1 MTGILLRA
9 LTLENLRK
17 KILVTL
23 IVLAFYRLLAHIPV
37 PNINHEALGVLFNSS
52 SFFSILNLFSGGGL
66 SNMSLV
72 AVGLS
77 PYISASIILQLL
89 TLLVPSLEQL
99 SKEGSIGRQRI
110 NQYIQMLTFPIA
122 FAQAYG
128 IYALLTRQDIGGQQI
143 FINNNWFSILL
154 IVTIIVAGTYLLMFL
169 GELISQ
175 YGVGQGI
182 SMLIFAGIV
191 SGIPSSV
198 GQFALTLENIQI
210 FTVLTFSVMALAVI
224 AGVVY
229 ITQAFRKIEIQYSGR
244 AKPGATSMAGAKSY
258 IPIKVNQAG
267 VIPIIFAVS
276 LVVVPNVLGSYLQR
290 LDNRTL
296 SDIGLWLTIN
306 FSSTSILY
314 TVFYFLMVFAF
325 TYLYTS
331 ITFNPEKIS
340 EDIRR
345 NGGFIPG
352 IRPGGSTVAHLR
364 YIINRLTLAGG
375 VFLGL
380 IAVLP
385 SITQS
390 LTGITALSIGGTG
403 ILIVVSVI
411 LETIKQ
417 VEAQVISKE
426 YDSINN

>member
-1 MTGILLRA
+1 MSGILLKA
-9 LTLENLRK
+9 LSLENLRK
-17 KILVTL
+17 KILVTFL
-23 IVLAFYRLLAHIPV
+23 ILAFYRFLAHIPV
-37 PNINHEALGVLFNSS
+37 PNINHGVLNTLFADS

-77 PYISASIILQLL
+77 PYISASIIIQLL
-89 TLLVPSLEQL
+89 TMVVPSLEAL
-99 SKEGSIGRQRI
+99 SKEGSAGRQKI
-110 NQYIQMLTFPIA
+110 NQYTQMLTFPIA
-122 FAQAYG
+122 IAQSYG
-128 IYALLTRQDIGGQQI
+128 VYALLTRQDIAGQSV
-143 FINNNWFSILL
+143 FLNNDWFSILS
-154 IVTIIVAGTYLLMFL
+154 IVFIIASGTYLLMFL

-175 YGVGQGI
+175 YGIGQGM

-191 SGIPSSV
+191 AGIPSSL
-198 GQFALTLENIQI
+198 GQFASTLENMQI
-210 FTVLTFSVMALAVI
+210 FTVLIFAAVALAVI

-229 ITQAFRKIEIQYSGR
+229 TTQAFRKIEIQYSGR
-244 AKPGATSMAGAKSY
+244 SRTGAPSPTVKSY
-258 IPIKVNQAG
+258 IPIKINQAG

-276 LVVVPNVLGSYLQR
+276 LVVVPNFLGTYLQR
-290 LDNRTL
+290 MDNRTI

-306 FSSTSILY
+306 FASTSILY
-314 TVFYFLMVFAF
+314 TVFYFLMVFGF

-331 ITFNPEKIS
+331 ITFNPEKIA

-345 NGGFIPG
+345 GGGFIPG
-352 IRPGGSTVAHLR
+352 VRPGHATVAYFR
-364 YIINRLTLAGG
+364 YVINRLTLAGG

-380 IAVLP
+380 IAILP
-385 SITQS
+385 AVSQAV
-390 LTGITALSIGGTG
+390 TGITALSIGGTG

-426 YDSINN
+426 YDSLSN